1 MWSGEVAMQTVVE
14 RLEALFR
21 QYPHLADGE
30 HDKELIAKY
39 LEVYHGHVIP
49 PEILAEI
56 PSFETIRR
64 TRQKFTADARLEEKK
79 VTY

>member
-1 MWSGEVAMQTVVE
+1 METVVE
-14 RLEALFR
+14 KLEALFR
-21 QYPHLADGE
+21 SHPHLADGE

-49 PEILAEI
+49 PAVLASA

-64 TRQKFTADARLEEKK
+64 ARQKYTPEPR
-79 VTY
+79 

>member
-1 MWSGEVAMQTVVE
+1 MSSVVE

-21 QYPHLADGE
+21 RYPHLADGE
-30 HDKELIAKY
+30 HDKELIATY

-49 PEILAEI
+49 PDVLREA

-64 TRQKFTADARLEEKK
+64 ARQKFTAEGR
-79 VTY
+79 